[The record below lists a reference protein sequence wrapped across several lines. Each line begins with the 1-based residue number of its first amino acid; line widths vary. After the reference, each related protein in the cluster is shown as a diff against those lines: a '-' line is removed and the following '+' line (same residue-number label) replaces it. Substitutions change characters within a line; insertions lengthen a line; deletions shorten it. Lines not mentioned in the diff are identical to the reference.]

1 MSQENVKP
9 PRGVRYRV
17 ALPSEAAGRR
27 RTPDERL
34 FVRFPGLYH
43 LLADRLMRL
52 PPGSRLRRWFVTNS
66 VVRGCAAA
74 NRRDFD
80 LMLTGWA
87 DDIDY
92 RAVEGALDDQGPIH
106 GKDALR
112 AYMQDWIDTFDQF
125 TVEPLEVIDAGE
137 DQVVAVLRNSGRAKL
152 SGAKAR
158 RQRHNH
164 RSPRDGCGVRRPYD
178 VQCHTRRS
186 RSLEC
191 GVVGAV
197 PSIPYANMCSCVG
210 RT

>member
-34 FVRFPGLYH
+34 FVRLPGLYH

-52 PPGSRLRRWFVTNS
+52 PLGPRLRRWYLTNS

-92 RAVEGALDDQGPIH
+92 RAAEGAPDDHGPIH
-106 GKDALR
+106 GKAEMR

-125 TVEPLEVIDAGE
+125 KVEPLEVIDSGQ
-137 DQVVAVLRNSGRAKL
+137 DQVIAVLRSSGRAKL
-152 SGAKAR
+152 SGVETDLTYAALYTI
-158 RQRHNH
+158 
-164 RSPRDGCGVRRPYD
+164 RDGKIARGREYWTKE
-178 VQCHTRRS
+178 QALEAAGLRS
-186 RSLEC
+186 S
-191 GVVGAV
+191 A
-197 PSIPYANMCSCVG
+197 
-210 RT
+210 